1 MEARACLDMVVE
13 MHDRYHCI
21 VDSICCDDD
30 ASTRA
35 MVKWSNADWM
45 INNNSTVGPRVL
57 ITNGQLKGKTKPRE
71 STGRL
76 PGHIPEPSFVADPNH
91 RRKILMKE
99 LIGIAKLKVKERHT
113 MTTMDAT
120 RIEKNFSYMI
130 RQLPKM
136 PEDQYEV
143 AGQAVLYHH
152 FDCHDYC
159 GLWCK
164 RKGLSE
170 EERKLPHN
178 RRYYRSLT
186 KDAALFNI
194 LQPIVQRFI
203 TIERLKEVAHGM
215 DTQCNESFNN
225 TFSWL
230 APKNKVYCGSQSLR
244 NRLSIGIGINT
255 IGHLHYFTRL
265 YEQLGIIMTPNV
277 RHFLATKETKRT
289 KRILKRKTVDSKKH
303 RRRQKYE
310 KQRRDEATAIKERKK
325 RDGTYK
331 TAQNMEDIL
340 EDAED
345 ATGEVPGI
353 ARKKTPT
360 KCPYCGKKNH
370 KTTKSMHCLQNP
382 AYLARMTAPAAPTTA
397 PDYADILLL
406 AAAAAND
413 ESEVEEIDDLY
424 CRPITADPPT
434 DEDTDVLETGSL

>member
-1 MEARACLDMVVE
+1 
-13 MHDRYHCI
+13 
-21 VDSICCDDD
+21 
-30 ASTRA
+30 
-35 MVKWSNADWM
+35 
-45 INNNSTVGPRVL
+45 
-57 ITNGQLKGKTKPRE
+57 
-71 STGRL
+71 
-76 PGHIPEPSFVADPNH
+76 
-91 RRKILMKE
+91 
-99 LIGIAKLKVKERHT
+99 
-113 MTTMDAT
+113 
-120 RIEKNFSYMI
+120 
-130 RQLPKM
+130 
-136 PEDQYEV
+136 
-143 AGQAVLYHH
+143 
-152 FDCHDYC
+152 
-159 GLWCK
+159 
-164 RKGLSE
+164 
-170 EERKLPHN
+170 
-178 RRYYRSLT
+178 LT

-360 KCPYCGKKNH
+360 KCPYCGKKN
-370 KTTKSMHCLQNP
+370 P

-434 DEDTDVLETGSL
+434 DEVTDVLETGSL